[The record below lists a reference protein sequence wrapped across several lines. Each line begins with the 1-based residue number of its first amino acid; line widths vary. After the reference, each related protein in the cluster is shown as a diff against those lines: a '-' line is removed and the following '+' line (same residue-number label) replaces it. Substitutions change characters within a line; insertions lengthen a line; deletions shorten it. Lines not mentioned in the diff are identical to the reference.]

1 MEITEV
7 GILKNNVAELQRQ
20 LQQSYIRIK
29 ELREELDNEKDKK
42 TRCMC
47 GVCGAE
53 YVGYYPG
60 DIQCTEDMFK
70 RVGLYQRSRRSTDQ
84 RFSKDIQYVL

>member
-1 MEITEV
+1 MEVTEV

-20 LQQSYIRIK
+20 LQESYIRIK

-70 RVGLYQRSRRSTDQ
+70 RVGLYQRSRRSTD
-84 RFSKDIQYVL
+84 